1 MPNPPKKYLK
11 YHVFITNQTPKHMK
25 NIGHSTLA
33 MISLAILAPAAEP
46 EAKPEAKS
54 AAEVANGDV

>member
-1 MPNPPKKYLK
+1 
-11 YHVFITNQTPKHMK
+11 MK